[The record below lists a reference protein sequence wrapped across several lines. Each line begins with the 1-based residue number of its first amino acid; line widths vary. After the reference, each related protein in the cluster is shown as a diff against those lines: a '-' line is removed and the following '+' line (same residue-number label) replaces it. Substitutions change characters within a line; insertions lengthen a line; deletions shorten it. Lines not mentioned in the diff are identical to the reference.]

1 MQNKRLSQSVVWVA
15 AMVMGFST
23 MVSAQMP
30 PPEPFPEARL
40 DQEISIKSPG
50 HLVLFSPVREVNNE
64 IRSASMARLPVKGV
78 GQLYEV
84 QGGANREEAR
94 DHYLREL
101 QARGG
106 NQALHTQESQVKRGE
121 DQRLLQESGQS

>member
-84 QGGANREEAR
+84 QGGAKDRK
-94 DHYLREL
+94 
-101 QARGG
+101 
-106 NQALHTQESQVKRGE
+106 SVV
-121 DQRLLQESGQS
+121 

>member
-15 AMVMGFST
+15 AMFMGFST

-50 HLVLFSPVREVNNE
+50 HLVLFGLLHQHLNSRSQQSTSRPFAVAC
-64 IRSASMARLPVKGV
+64 SASDLSPAIALAR
-78 GQLYEV
+78 
-84 QGGANREEAR
+84 A
-94 DHYLREL
+94 
-101 QARGG
+101 
-106 NQALHTQESQVKRGE
+106 
-121 DQRLLQESGQS
+121 